1 MSDAAHESI
10 QVNASPERC
19 YAVALD
25 FERYPDWAKD
35 VRQVDVLERDE
46 QGRGTKVEYRA
57 AAMGR
62 SIQYVLEYD
71 FTDAPSEFS
80 WKLVEGDTVRTLDG
94 TYRFDSSE
102 GGTTVDYWLTIDL
115 AFPLP
120 GLVKRRASGLI
131 LSTALKELKREAEK
145 GQTA

>member
-10 QVNASPERC
+10 QVNATPQRC
-19 YAVALD
+19 FEVAVD
-25 FERYPDWAKD
+25 FERYPEWAKD
-35 VRQVDVLERDE
+35 VRQVDVLERDDE
-46 QGRGTKVEYRA
+46 GRGVKVEFRA

-62 SIQYVLEYD
+62 SIQYVLAYD

-80 WKLVEGDTVRTLDG
+80 WKLVEGDMVRTLDG
-94 TYRFDSSE
+94 TYRFNA
-102 GGTTVDYWLTIDL
+102 GATGTTVDYWLTIDL

-131 LSTALKELKREAEK
+131 LGNALKELKREAEI
-145 GQTA
+145 GTSA